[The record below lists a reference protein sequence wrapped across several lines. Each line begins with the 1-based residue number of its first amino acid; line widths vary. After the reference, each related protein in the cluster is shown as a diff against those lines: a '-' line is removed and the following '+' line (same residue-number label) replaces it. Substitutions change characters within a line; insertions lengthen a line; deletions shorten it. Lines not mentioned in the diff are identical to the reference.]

1 MLYLFLLLYC
11 NFTRYVPSL
20 FDNGIDSSDN
30 LFYLNYN
37 VFFMTWRGSRPEVS
51 LGKGALEIYSKFTRE
66 LTGRSVI
73 SIKLES
79 NFIEITLRHG
89 CSPVNLLYI
98 FRTPFLKTVSGFFW
112 NYSYDFS

>member
-1 MLYLFLLLYC
+1 MFYLFLLLYC
-11 NFTRYVPSL
+11 NFTRYIPSL

-89 CSPVNLLYI
+89 CSPVNLSYI
-98 FRTPFLKTVSGFFW
+98 FRTPFLKNVSGFFW